1 MPEIRSVA
9 VYCGSFSTAPQ
20 HYKDIANQVGTQ
32 IGAAGLMLVYGGS
45 TVGLMGITA
54 NAVLEAGGRA
64 TGVIPTFL
72 SKREP
77 KHPGLTELIEVEDM
91 HTRKRIMAE
100 RADAFIILP
109 GGFGTLDELAEIMT
123 WRQLDLHRKPIVALN
138 VHGYWD
144 GLQAQMAHMAKEG
157 FIKPQHADL
166 VRFHNDPATLL
177 EVLLEEG
184 EKADEASG
192 TAAPGPAHVDALD
205 RT

>member
-1 MPEIRSVA
+1 
-9 VYCGSFSTAPQ
+9 
-20 HYKDIANQVGTQ
+20 
-32 IGAAGLMLVYGGS
+32 MLVYGGS

-54 NAVLEAGGRA
+54 NAVLESGGQA

-138 VHGYWD
+138 VRGYWD
-144 GLQAQMAHMAKEG
+144 GLKGQMEYMATEG
-157 FIKPQHADL
+157 FIKPHHADL
-166 VRFHNDPATLL
+166 VRFHDDAATLL
-177 EVLLEEG
+177 DVLLEEG
-184 EKADEASG
+184 EKAEEQAG
-192 TAAPGPAHVDALD
+192 ANLPGPAHGHAEALD